1 MEQGDISISENT
13 ILALQSKA
21 LNDIADLVQ
30 PWLNMEEL
38 VKPMPIVIKNE
49 TAGSS
54 HMRIS
59 IAQGRVVIELLVRVA
74 QPESDVLVVG
84 RGDEREIDLAMR

>member
-1 MEQGDISISENT
+1 MEQGSVNISENT

-21 LNDIADLVQ
+21 LNSIADLVQ

-54 HMRIS
+54 HIRIS
-59 IAQGRVVIELLVRVA
+59 INQGKVIIELVVRVA
-74 QPESDVLVVG
+74 RPEDDILVVG